1 MLNKFVSIKVDDQNI
16 FGIETDKGVIDL
28 TSKNSEW
35 KSLYDVVKNNGFDK
49 LISSIDDSEL
59 IVPKGSYEYNIPCL
73 LYTSPSP
80 RDQRGSGM
88 PGCG

>member
-28 TSKNSEW
+28 TNKYSEW
-35 KSLYDVVKNNGFDK
+35 KSLY
-49 LISSIDDSEL
+49 
-59 IVPKGSYEYNIPCL
+59 CL

-80 RDQRGSGM
+80 RDS
-88 PGCG
+88 

>member
-49 LISSIDDSEL
+49 LISSIDDSET
-59 IVPKGSYEYNIPCL
+59 IIAVSYTHLTLP
-73 LYTSPSP
+73 TSHNV
-80 RDQRGSGM
+80 
-88 PGCG
+88 

>member
-28 TSKNSEW
+28 TNKNSEW

-49 LISSIDDSEL
+49 LISSIDDSET
-59 IVPKGSYEYNIPCL
+59 IVAKGSYEYNIPISNPEKIICVGINL
-73 LYTSPSP
+73 SLIHI
-80 RDQRGSGM
+80 
-88 PGCG
+88 